1 MYHKVIDDPDLVRDN
16 ISQGIINTNKDE
28 LLKYKQKRN
37 KERVLNNIISEH
49 ENLKSELID
58 IKHMLSKLLEKIN

>member
-49 ENLKSELID
+49 ENLKNELID

>member
-1 MYHKVIDDPDLVRDN
+1 MYHKVIDDQDLVRDN